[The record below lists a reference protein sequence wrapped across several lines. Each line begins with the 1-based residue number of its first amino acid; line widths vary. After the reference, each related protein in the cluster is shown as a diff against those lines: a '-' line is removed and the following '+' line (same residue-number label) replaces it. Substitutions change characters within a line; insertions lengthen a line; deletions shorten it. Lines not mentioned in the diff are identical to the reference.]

1 MNWLDIVII
10 ATLAWFA
17 LAGLS
22 AGILRE
28 SVTLAGALA
37 GVVLAG
43 ALYRRLADDLTI
55 FTSNQRTAHIA
66 AFIAIFA
73 AVFFA
78 GQIAAI
84 LLKRTASLLMLGPLD
99 HAAGL
104 VFGILK
110 GFVVVEALL
119 FLFARYHVEGITRAM
134 DGSLLTPFFL
144 DGLPILLRL
153 LPGEFRSAVE
163 RFPG

>member
-17 LAGLS
+17 FAGLS

-28 SVTLAGALA
+28 SVTLLGTVAGVILA
-37 GVVLAG
+37 GQ
-43 ALYRRLADDLTI
+43 LYKRLADDLTI
-55 FTSNQRTAHIA
+55 FTSSTRAANIA

-73 AVFFA
+73 AVFLA
-78 GQIAAI
+78 GQIAAL

-99 HAAGL
+99 HLAGL
-104 VFGILK
+104 AFGLVK
-110 GFVVVEALL
+110 GFVVIEGALI
-119 FLFARYHVEGITRAM
+119 LFAGYRIDIITRGM

-144 DGLPILLRL
+144 DGLPLLL
-153 LPGEFRSAVE
+153 NVLPGEFRAAVE